1 MSISTSTLRR
11 AQRSFSRQL
20 TNEATATRFKTSVT
34 EGVYQTLRF
43 RPPDACSKCAPQS
56 RQRVESNFRNL
67 TSEFRHSSGVG
78 GRTSGA
84 DYGREFRS
92 TPHPNEK
99 LVRVFDT
106 EQESEA

>member
-20 TNEATATRFKTSVT
+20 TKESTAPRFKTSVT
-34 EGVYQTLRF
+34 EGVYQTDPKF
-43 RPPDACSKCAPQS
+43 RPPDACSKYAPQS

-84 DYGREFRS
+84 DHGRDFQIGRASCRER
-92 TPHPNEK
+92 
-99 LVRVFDT
+99 
-106 EQESEA
+106 

>member
-56 RQRVESNFRNL
+56 RQRV
-67 TSEFRHSSGVG
+67 
-78 GRTSGA
+78 
-84 DYGREFRS
+84 
-92 TPHPNEK
+92 
-99 LVRVFDT
+99 
-106 EQESEA
+106 

>member
-20 TNEATATRFKTSVT
+20 TKESTAPRFKTSVT

-43 RPPDACSKCAPQS
+43 RPPDACSKYAPQS
-56 RQRVESNFRNL
+56 HQRVESNFRNL
-67 TSEFRHSSGVG
+67 TSEFPRSSGAG

-92 TPHPNEK
+92 TPQDRK
-99 LVRVFDT
+99 SVV
-106 EQESEA
+106 